1 MNSPKLTNILL
12 IIIGILLAIA
22 IFVFYQSWEQSHVTS
37 RDYDRTDFRDQQN
50 PQPFN
55 QQQGAPVT
63 TTSTNTTQ
71 VSNPGQVQLDLSSN
85 IAQTYKTILSKALTQ
100 PANFNGHYVITTVG
114 CGSGCMH
121 YIGVDKN
128 TGQAFDGPSE
138 DMGMY
143 GGLPGEQQNFSVE
156 SNILKVVAY
165 DQIAVYQFNASR
177 GFVLTQKT
185 PYPRQ

>member
-1 MNSPKLTNILL
+1 MNSPRLTNILL
-12 IIIGILLAIA
+12 IIIGVSLAVA
-22 IFVFYQSWEQSHVTS
+22 IFVFYQMWEDTHVKVYEPVNSNT
-37 RDYDRTDFRDQQN
+37 QQN
-50 PQPFN
+50 LEPID

-63 TTSTNTTQ
+63 TTQTNNTQ
-71 VSNPGQVQLDLSSN
+71 TSNSGQVQLDLSSN
-85 IAQTYKTILSKALTQ
+85 IAQTYKTILTKALTQ
-100 PANFNGHYVITTVG
+100 PANFNGHYVLTAVG
-114 CGSGCMH
+114 CGSGCMN

-128 TGQAFDGPSE
+128 TGQAFGGPSA

-165 DQIAVYQFNASR
+165 DQIAVYQFNATR
-177 GFVLTQKT
+177 GFVLMEKT